1 MTTQL
6 LPPKRKHSRSLLGD
20 LQDFQERALEMLLD
34 VAHNYGPV
42 TRIRLGPVTQY
53 VITEAE
59 GANHVLQQNNRNYTK
74 QPDFMDIARLVLLS
88 GDDLFTSDGDPWLHR
103 RRLMQPVFHRK
114 IVNGFR
120 DIIVAESAR
129 MLDGWQNG
137 QSLDMETAM
146 MDVTMSIIGRSMLNQ
161 NILDDHPQLYHA
173 FSEVSGYVVDK
184 ATMMSL
190 RFTPMWAPTARN
202 RSFKEALSVIR
213 QTLSAAVR
221 QRQQLPPEDQ
231 PHDLLTLMLAGHDEE
246 SGFTLSTEQ
255 LIDELFGI
263 VTAGHETSAVTLSWL
278 FYEIARHPEIEAKL
292 VTELDRVLAG
302 RTPTIEDM
310 AALPYLQQCIDE
322 TLRRY
327 PAAYITTRQ
336 SVGADEI
343 AGFPIPGNA
352 ILLINI
358 YGIHHHQA
366 YWQQPD
372 RFDPERWSRDPI
384 NRLAFL
390 PFGAGPRK
398 CIGEPLARLEMGL
411 IAACVLQQFYF
422 RLADRPSH
430 LVTRFTLRAKD
441 GVWLVAER
449 RK

>member
-1 MTTQL
+1 
-6 LPPKRKHSRSLLGD
+6 
-20 LQDFQERALEMLLD
+20 
-34 VAHNYGPV
+34 
-42 TRIRLGPVTQY
+42 
-53 VITEAE
+53 
-59 GANHVLQQNNRNYTK
+59 
-74 QPDFMDIARLVLLS
+74 
-88 GDDLFTSDGDPWLHR
+88 
-103 RRLMQPVFHRK
+103 
-114 IVNGFR
+114 
-120 DIIVAESAR
+120 
-129 MLDGWQNG
+129 
-137 QSLDMETAM
+137 
-146 MDVTMSIIGRSMLNQ
+146 MLNQ

-246 SGFTLSTEQ
+246 SGF
-255 LIDELFGI
+255 
-263 VTAGHETSAVTLSWL
+263 TLSWL

-422 RLADRPSH
+422 RLA
-430 LVTRFTLRAKD
+430 
-441 GVWLVAER
+441 GGGAE
-449 RK
+449 KVISDQSMSLS